1 MSIKFVEQCHH
12 VIGDRVP
19 RWRIGG
25 AQRLADAFIRRRQAD
40 GDDAA
45 ELAFPSL
52 CRSADQFALHF
63 HVLETA
69 MFRKSF
75 WPSSPLRAIAAPD
88 EEKMVSNWSQT
99 QARIR
104 AHSPFLA
111 RALDRYPTV
120 AAQLEQEDMDAALA
134 AAHAIADP
142 QDGIARS
149 LRRRRGAI
157 ALAVAAA
164 DLSGAWDL
172 DRVTRTLSDFAD
184 QALEEALAAVMQDR
198 YPDAEHKGFV
208 VLALGKHGSR
218 ELNYSSDIDPILLYD
233 PATLPHGA
241 REDVRQRPRHHV
253 LTQSAASSKRV

>member
-1 MSIKFVEQCHH
+1 
-12 VIGDRVP
+12 
-19 RWRIGG
+19 
-25 AQRLADAFIRRRQAD
+25 
-40 GDDAA
+40 
-45 ELAFPSL
+45 
-52 CRSADQFALHF
+52 
-63 HVLETA
+63 

-120 AAQLEQEDMDAALA
+120 AAQLEQGDMDAALA

-157 ALAVAAA
+157 ALAVAARHPQC
-164 DLSGAWDL
+164 DVRLIEGD
-172 DRVTRTLSDFAD
+172 DTRWED
-184 QALEEALAAVMQDR
+184 QPLTRLAAEDQLR
-198 YPDAEHKGFV
+198 AYEHHRFWQPIDTI
-208 VLALGKHGSR
+208 R
-218 ELNYSSDIDPILLYD
+218 ERNLL
-233 PATLPHGA
+233 
-241 REDVRQRPRHHV
+241 ED
-253 LTQSAASSKRV
+253 LWASGEAPWKTW